1 MSITR
6 PIMIGAQ
13 RSRYFR
19 CHRAEVARRQ
29 LEMSIGLIVILV
41 VALVVGVIVLPLR
54 YDKAEQLTA
63 KPTAVATSMKRDATV
78 RTPVRVIPIYSSQ
91 ALSQTPSSRRS

>member
-6 PIMIGAQ
+6 LIGAE

-19 CHRAEVARRQ
+19 CHRAEVARRRQ

-41 VALVVGVIVLPLR
+41 VALVVGAIVLPLS

>member
-6 PIMIGAQ
+6 LIGAE

-19 CHRAEVARRQ
+19 CNRAEVARRQ

-41 VALVVGVIVLPLR
+41 VALVVGAIVLPLR
-54 YDKAEQLTA
+54 YDKAEQLA
-63 KPTAVATSMKRDATV
+63 ANPTAVATSMRWHAAV

-91 ALSQTPSSRRS
+91 ALSQTPSPGRS